1 MKISKLIAMLQGAML
16 LNGDHEVRFVAVIEA
31 IAEFADVCS
40 RERLPPWAKP
50 QMLLSTW
57 DRVFAI
63 CDGFEVNT

>member
-1 MKISKLIAMLQGAML
+1 MITARDYELAYAQG
-16 LNGDHEVRFVAVIEA
+16 VIEA